1 MKKSKPF
8 MTIGFIVSNVVIFLI
23 MEILGDT
30 QSSKF
35 MAEHGAM
42 HPDYITI
49 THQYWRFFTSTFL
62 HFGAEHLLN
71 NMVVLGASGV
81 ILEEALGHTKYA
93 ILYLLAGIGGSIL
106 SCSEMLLTGEY
117 AVSAG
122 ASGAI
127 FGVIGGLLW
136 VVIRHKGHYET
147 LSEKGLLLMIALSL
161 YYGISNGGIDN
172 WGHIGG
178 LIAGFV
184 LSAILYRKKP
194 QDIDFM
200 EENLYT

>member
-1 MKKSKPF
+1 MKSKKPY
-8 MTIGFIVSNVVIFLI
+8 MTIGFIAINVIIFLI

-30 QSSKF
+30 QSSAF

-42 HPDYITI
+42 HPLLIT
-49 THQYWRFFTSTFL
+49 QDQEYWRFFTAMFL
-62 HFGAEHLLN
+62 HFGGEHLLN
-71 NMVVLGASGV
+71 NMVVLGASGI
-81 ILEEALGHTKYA
+81 ILEEALGHGKYT
-93 ILYLLAGIGGSIL
+93 ILYLTAGIGGSIL
-106 SCSEMLLTGEY
+106 SCLEMLATNDY

-147 LSEKGLLLMIALSL
+147 LTGKGLLVMIALSL
-161 YYGISNGGIDN
+161 YYGVSTGGVDN

-178 LIAGFV
+178 LIMGF
-184 LSAILYRKKP
+184 LQAMILYRKSA
-194 QDIDFM
+194 
-200 EENLYT
+200 EEY